1 MRFDLT
7 DIVMGM
13 INVYIAIATAVAVAA
28 VMAMLWTFIVSM
40 IRRQY
45 DKLGCCLLPSLL
57 CVVIAAASWVFNAGF
72 MRLLMTVLGV
82 PHWHAAFFLTYNIQ
96 ASAYLKKSSQ
106 IKRYI
111 WLICLFYEGTYLLF
125 PDIDNVRSYFF
136 FGLIQIDWLY
146 MIMAYLAVAC
156 LIIHLIMMS
165 RLRALRKTL
174 QAEEKANMG

>member
-1 MRFDLT
+1 MRFDLI

-13 INVYIAIATAVAVAA
+13 INVLIAIATVVAVAA
-28 VMAMLWTFIVSM
+28 AMVMLWTLIVSF
-40 IRRQY
+40 IKRHY
-45 DKLGCCLLPSLL
+45 DKFGFCLLSLL

-82 PHWHAAFFLTYNIQ
+82 PLWHAAFFLTYNIK

-111 WLICLFYEGTYLLF
+111 WLNCLFYTGANLLF
-125 PDIDNVRSYFF
+125 PDVDNVRSYFF

-165 RLRALRKTL
+165 RLRTLRMNF
-174 QAEEKANMG
+174 QAEDRANMR